1 MLSRVAETI
10 YWVGRY
16 LERAENTARI
26 INVNG
31 NLMLDLPRG
40 ISLGWEPLIWILGCD
55 AEYLEKNDEVS
66 ERRVVNFLISDFDN
80 PGSILSTLANAREGA
95 RTIREILPRVA
106 WEELNRLNQYAID
119 TKQLSHSRQGR
130 QEYLRSIIAGLQQ
143 HVGLLAGTMNHDL
156 AYNFLNLGRKLER
169 ADMTSRIIH
178 AVTLNPLS
186 EEALEL
192 SPFADTIWMSM
203 LESLGAYQMYR
214 QTMQPRISR
223 SQVLIFMF
231 RKKAFPRSLAYS
243 TENISYNLSALPNN
257 ARPMKALR
265 QIERVIMEAPT
276 GEMDNDVLHAF
287 VDELQIRLGKL
298 HDTIAKTYFPLASAQ
313 AA

>member
-10 YWVGRY
+10 YWVGRH
-16 LERAENTARI
+16 LERTENTARI

-40 ISLGWEPLIWILGCD
+40 VSLGWEPLIWILGCD
-55 AEYLEKNDEVS
+55 AEYLAKNEEFS
-66 ERRVVNFLISDFDN
+66 ERRVVNYLISDLDN

-95 RTIREILPRVA
+95 RTIREILPHVA
-106 WEELNRLNQYAID
+106 WEELNRLNQYAIEAR
-119 TKQLSHSRQGR
+119 QLSHSRQGR

-178 AVTLNPLS
+178 TVTLNPIS
-186 EEALEL
+186 EEGLEL
-192 SPFADTIWMSM
+192 SPFANTIWMSM

-214 QTMQPRISR
+214 QAMQPHISR
-223 SQVLIFMF
+223 SQVLLFMF
-231 RKKAFPRSLAYS
+231 RKKEFPRSMAYS
-243 TENISYNLSALPNN
+243 IENMAFNLSALPNN
-257 ARPMKALR
+257 ARPLKILR
-265 QIERVIMEAPT
+265 QIERVIMESPAS
-276 GEMDNDVLHAF
+276 EMADDPLHAF